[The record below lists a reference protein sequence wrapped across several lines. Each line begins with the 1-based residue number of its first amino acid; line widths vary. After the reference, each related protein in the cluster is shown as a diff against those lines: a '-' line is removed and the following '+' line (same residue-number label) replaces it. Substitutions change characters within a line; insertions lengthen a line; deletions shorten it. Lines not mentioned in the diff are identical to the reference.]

1 MAGEYAVVDSS
12 DDPVIRV
19 PPSITNRSGLT
30 DSKCYGSKGTALD
43 VHYFGYDGELAKGTG
58 MRDGVTAEV
67 AAYLDYDDDGDYY
80 ISFDNMWD
88 EPVEI
93 RIPVQL

>member
-1 MAGEYAVVDSS
+1 MDSS

-30 DSKCYGSKGTALD
+30 DSVNMFYIKCYGSKGTALD